1 MNILVLGASQGTGA
15 LAVQAALSRGHSVT
29 AFARSPQK
37 LQIEHP
43 QLRKLV
49 GDFHDAASVAAA
61 VPGHDAVVITAS
73 ATRLSAFKTEPHYFS
88 KGTAHAI
95 TAMQANGVKRLVVLS
110 ALGTGNSLNLLPWI
124 MRKVAVGWLLKVPF
138 ADHEVQEQQVMASG
152 LEWVIARPSGL
163 TNGPAR
169 GKYVAAA
176 ELRKVPSMVARADVA
191 DFLVKATES
200 DAWLRQ
206 AVQLGG

>member
-15 LAVQAALSRGHSVT
+15 LAVQSALSRGHSVT

-73 ATRLSAFKTEPHYFS
+73 ATQLSAFKTEPHYFS

-95 TAMQANGVKRLVVLS
+95 AAMQANGVKRLAVLS

-124 MRKVAVGWLLKVPF
+124 LRKLAVGWMLKVPF
-138 ADHEVQEQQVMASG
+138 ADHELQEQLVMASG
-152 LEWVIARPSGL
+152 LQWVVARPSGL

-169 GKYVAAA
+169 GKYLATA
-176 ELRKVPSMVARADVA
+176 ELRKVPAMISRADVA
-191 DFLVKATES
+191 DFLVNATES